1 MVFKIAVILLY
12 GKRDSENS
20 LYLLSS
26 LIYSVIATVYLAFP
40 YCTVIGL
47 DIFYDN
53 VCMVS
58 FNIEFSEDNEK
69 ANYQSLNSYY

>member
-1 MVFKIAVILLY
+1 MLTA
-12 GKRDSENS
+12 
-20 LYLLSS
+20 
-26 LIYSVIATVYLAFP
+26 
-40 YCTVIGL
+40 VIGL